1 MMSWEDGMKS
11 SIMKLQIGHELSF
24 ILYYREWLPKR
35 TLLNSIPVLVIS
47 TEMNFQYGY
56 LLREENGGKR

>member
-1 MMSWEDGMKS
+1 MMSWEDGIKS

-35 TLLNSIPVLVIS
+35 TLLNSILVLVIS
-47 TEMNFQYGY
+47 TEMNFQYG
-56 LLREENGGKR
+56 